1 MRIDEAVY
9 LAAPKVKDAAMPT
22 RRAFLIA
29 GCTFSL
35 GTAVGGA
42 CGYSLGAAAAP
53 STPTVEDELKPSG
66 DVELDELRRLAIKAP
81 LEELVQKRRVFL
93 ESLTIDYRTDAI
105 LWRGV
110 ERLTTKLL
118 EDESFPDRRIFAKF
132 LAQTIEYSDGDRRT
146 RYADFEKQLRAIR

>member
-42 CGYSLGAAAAP
+42 CGYSLGAAATP

-81 LEELVQKRRVFL
+81 LEELVQKRQIFMV
-93 ESLTIDYRTDAI
+93 SLWEYKTDDI

-110 ERLTTKLL
+110 DRLCNAVLQDTG
-118 EDESFPDRRIFAKF
+118 FPDRRIFAAI
-132 LAQTIEYSDGDRRT
+132 LRQTFQKASPDRRAK
-146 RYADFEKQLRAIR
+146 YAEIEQSLRAVR